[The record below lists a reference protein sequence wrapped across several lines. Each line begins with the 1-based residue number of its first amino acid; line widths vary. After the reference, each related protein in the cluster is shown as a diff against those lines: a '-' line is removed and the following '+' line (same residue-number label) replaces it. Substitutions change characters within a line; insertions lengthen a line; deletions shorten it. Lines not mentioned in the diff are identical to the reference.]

1 MDFHDD
7 IEQIRLEGLQ
17 LTASVLDL
25 LSDGAKAVKKVTKD
39 KANKIREN
47 LING

>member
-7 IEQIRLEGLQ
+7 IEQIKLEGLQ

-25 LSDGAKAVKKVTKD
+25 VADGAKAVKKFARS
-39 KANKIREN
+39 KAENIREN
-47 LING
+47 LIG